1 MLKRTINDRDPL
13 TSLRTRLKSPE
24 VSNLINRTR
33 SKTVFIHMLK
43 NKSANVN
50 FQQGKEYKILHNL
63 SGLKVRIMAKKMGES
78 RSLNFSYNELK
89 QQIEQVKERERLRE
103 RMKMVVNKGI
113 GGLMTKRLKRGK
125 EMHSKENLQ
134 IHE

>member
-1 MLKRTINDRDPL
+1 
-13 TSLRTRLKSPE
+13 
-24 VSNLINRTR
+24 
-33 SKTVFIHMLK
+33 MLK
-43 NKSANVN
+43 NKSASLN

-89 QQIEQVKERERLRE
+89 QQIEQVKEREKLRE

-113 GGLMTKRLKRGK
+113 GGLMTKRLKRVKGIQ
-125 EMHSKENLQ
+125 SKENLR

>member
-1 MLKRTINDRDPL
+1 MEICKRTLNSIEPL
-13 TSLRTRLKSPE
+13 NSLRTGLKGPE
-24 VSNLINRTR
+24 TSNLIGRTR

-43 NKSANVN
+43 NKSANLN

-89 QQIEQVKERERLRE
+89 QHIEQVKYREKLRE
-103 RMKMVVNKGI
+103 RMKVVVNKGI

-125 EMHSKENLQ
+125 ER
-134 IHE
+134 

>member
-1 MLKRTINDRDPL
+1 M
-13 TSLRTRLKSPE
+13 TSLRAGVKSTE
-24 VSNLINRTR
+24 VSNLIGRTR
-33 SKTVFIHMLK
+33 SKTVFIHLLK
-43 NKSANVN
+43 NNSASLN

-89 QQIEQVKERERLRE
+89 QHMDQAKEREKLRE

-125 EMHSKENLQ
+125 ER
-134 IHE
+134 

>member
-1 MLKRTINDRDPL
+1 
-13 TSLRTRLKSPE
+13 
-24 VSNLINRTR
+24 
-33 SKTVFIHMLK
+33 MLK